1 MARRINLVQRISMIE
16 HAMQDG
22 KALAVQCR
30 LLRDS
35 EKAIR
40 DGREPLIPQENIP
53 QFRTLLLEKVD
64 ERISCNR
71 LLEHPN
77 LDDIL
82 SICWQWD
89 SEKIKSWCDEITKED
104 ENMFSFIKKFI
115 MRKFEFSNYTMNVL
129 YYISQECIE
138 NYIDIEA
145 FESRILALQAEG
157 KIPQEYEE
165 TAKLFLQGVALWR
178 EGKTP
183 EDA

>member
-1 MARRINLVQRISMIE
+1 
-16 HAMQDG
+16 
-22 KALAVQCR
+22 
-30 LLRDS
+30 
-35 EKAIR
+35 
-40 DGREPLIPQENIP
+40 
-53 QFRTLLLEKVD
+53 
-64 ERISCNR
+64 
-71 LLEHPN
+71 
-77 LDDIL
+77 
-82 SICWQWD
+82 
-89 SEKIKSWCDEITKED
+89 
-104 ENMFSFIKKFI
+104 MFSFIKKFI